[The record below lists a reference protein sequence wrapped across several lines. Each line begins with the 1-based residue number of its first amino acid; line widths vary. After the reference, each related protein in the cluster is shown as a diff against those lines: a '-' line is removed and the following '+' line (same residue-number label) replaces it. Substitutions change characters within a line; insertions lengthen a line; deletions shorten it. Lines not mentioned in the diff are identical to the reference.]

1 MQSFFKETFCL
12 RWAANMPDCPLTLFA
27 RPGAKLSNVEATFL
41 AWVSADV
48 VCSSIASSEEARRFR
63 VLHQTREQTR
73 TIYFAIIVTIFLVRG
88 SMIRTWPCSSA

>member
-1 MQSFFKETFCL
+1 M
-12 RWAANMPDCPLTLFA
+12 AASGRSNAVQPYSA
-27 RPGAKLSNVEATFL
+27 RLPAVRGVTIYGQLQLVSN
-41 AWVSADV
+41 
-48 VCSSIASSEEARRFR
+48 EEACRFR